1 MKAKIE
7 LPPNWTVKHDTY
19 VGYNFY
25 YKDKLILQHPDDNDG
40 IRKIIHSINAHY
52 TEESI

>member
-1 MKAKIE
+1 MSHNIE
-7 LPPNWTVKHDTY
+7 LPLNWTVKHDTY

-25 YKDKLILQHPDDNDG
+25 YKDTLIIQHPYDDDG

-52 TEESI
+52 KEAKL